1 MWARPLCFR
10 FLRKS
15 EEKKGALE
23 FPDGEIGVACR
34 VVRAMETRERVMGGG
49 GWTNEV
55 SQGADEPAIHTIPS
69 TGEYNS
75 DQSPA
80 LYPDD
85 LAKRGGRGLGI
96 GLLYVGK

>member
-1 MWARPLCFR
+1 MFSIFKEVRR
-10 FLRKS
+10 
-15 EEKKGALE
+15 EERC
-23 FPDGEIGVACR
+23 IGVSRWRDRCCMPCR
-34 VVRAMETRERVMGGG
+34 SGDGDKREGCGGGG

-80 LYPDD
+80 LCPDE
-85 LAKRGGRGLGI
+85 KRGKG
-96 GLLYVGK
+96 VGYRFTLCR